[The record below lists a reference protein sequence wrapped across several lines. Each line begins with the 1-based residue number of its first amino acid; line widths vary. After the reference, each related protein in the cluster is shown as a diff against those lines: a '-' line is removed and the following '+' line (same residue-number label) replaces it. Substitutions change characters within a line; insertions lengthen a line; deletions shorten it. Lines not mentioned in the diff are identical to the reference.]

1 MYIIS
6 MNTEEIKID
15 NLESSEQKNI
25 YNITQEEFNTI
36 IRDKIKTL
44 DSMLNK
50 KLISIREYN
59 HVKSRIYDLNF
70 DN

>member
-1 MYIIS
+1 

-25 YNITQEEFNTI
+25 YNITQEEFYTI

>member
-1 MYIIS
+1 